1 MKHQDNCCQ
10 ECSPRSNPKCFT
22 SVVGETILAM
32 ASSKGFVW
40 LFHNPY
46 CGFLFRCGCTWN
58 WLACGGWCPCNVHN
72 NARPWC
78 PWCMAPTVSRLE
90 KIIVHLF
97 ALITSG
103 HFDILHHLRCWCVL
117 THTLTHSHIYMNLLY
132 TQDYPAWAWTVNDK
146 TTIALMMLAWLYASL
161 KTHRHTQQLEAEEA
175 ALQLQTNLLH
185 EDDAFASFSTTP
197 NDSEEGDHEKNDAG
211 GDVKQYLTT
220 TTSNSSSKGEEDG
233 QLQQTEAVVC
243 NKNTLLRM
251 RNGSI
256 AAIIMF
262 WSLGFVLGFAFWI
275 GTGYPYF
282 LWFTK

>member
-117 THTLTHSHIYMNLLY
+117 LTHTQTHTYTFAYIYELT
-132 TQDYPAWAWTVNDK
+132 V
-146 TTIALMMLAWLYASL
+146 
-161 KTHRHTQQLEAEEA
+161 HTGLSCMG
-175 ALQLQTNLLH
+175 L
-185 EDDAFASFSTTP
+185 
-197 NDSEEGDHEKNDAG
+197 DSE
-211 GDVKQYLTT
+211 
-220 TTSNSSSKGEEDG
+220 
-233 QLQQTEAVVC
+233 
-243 NKNTLLRM
+243 
-251 RNGSI
+251 
-256 AAIIMF
+256 
-262 WSLGFVLGFAFWI
+262 
-275 GTGYPYF
+275 
-282 LWFTK
+282 